1 MSFDRSIA
9 RCSFCGR
16 RLPEVRRLIAGPGA
30 AYICD
35 ECLELC
41 NDILRDPTPFSEKAL
56 ELASRPPVVIA
67 APSELPRAR
76 DSKETSEPRR
86 VINIELE
93 QRQPSGTLL
102 LQQLRLFAQ
111 HFELHYVWMR
121 EPFPPGFAFVPRIIF
136 ILRDSTENQ
145 WMGDK
150 GGMLFERGDLR
161 SGPDSA
167 VYQGYARFRPLFSED
182 EHHLFIRAADP
193 LSQFEQAA
201 SHPWE
206 FEITL

>member
-16 RLPEVRRLIAGPGA
+16 RQPEARRMIAGPGA

-41 NDILRDPTPFSEKAL
+41 NDILRDSSPFSTKAL

-67 APSELPRAR
+67 APPEPAQAR
-76 DSKETSEPRR
+76 DPAGARDPQR
-86 VINIELE
+86 VITIELE
-93 QRQPSGTLL
+93 QKQPGGTLL
-102 LQQLRLFAQ
+102 LHQLQVYTQ

-121 EPFPPGFAFVPRIIF
+121 EPFPAGFAFVPRIIF
-136 ILRDSTENQ
+136 LLRDSTGAE
-145 WMGDK
+145 WMGDN
-150 GGMLFERGDLR
+150 GGMLFERTET
-161 SGPDSA
+161 SSSSEQA
-167 VYQGYARFRPLFSED
+167 VYQGLARFRPLPSE
-182 EHHLFIRAADP
+182 ETRRLFVRAVDP
-193 LSQFEQAA
+193 LGSFEQAI
-201 SHPWE
+201 SRPWE

>member
-41 NDILRDPTPFSEKAL
+41 NDILRDPTPFSAKAL

-67 APSELPRAR
+67 APPELSQARA
-76 DSKETSEPRR
+76 SNETSDPRR

-93 QRQPSGTLL
+93 QRQPGGTLL

-111 HFELHYVWMR
+111 HFELHYVWIR

-136 ILRDSTENQ
+136 ILRDSTGNQ

-150 GGMLFERGDLR
+150 GGMLFERGDL
-161 SGPDSA
+161 SDGPDSA
-167 VYQGYARFRPLFSED
+167 IYQGYARFRPLFSED
-182 EHHLFIRAADP
+182 ARHLFVRAADP